1 MKYTDSWRYKNKSE
15 DFDYEESQRNKTRY
29 RKRRIDKFLVLVPD
43 KIWFKSLEFDI
54 QWKVF
59 NDYYS
64 YKRFNLSNDKF
75 WEDIKGNYPG
85 DKTVN

>member
-1 MKYTDSWRYKNKSE
+1 M
-15 DFDYEESQRNKTRY
+15 RNLKEIKTRY